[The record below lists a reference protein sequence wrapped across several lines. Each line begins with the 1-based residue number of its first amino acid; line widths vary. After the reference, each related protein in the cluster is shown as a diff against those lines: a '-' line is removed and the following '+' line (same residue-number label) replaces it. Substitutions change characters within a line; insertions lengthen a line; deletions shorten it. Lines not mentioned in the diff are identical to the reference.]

1 VIKKAVTTALITI
14 ARNTTFC
21 LSDFFKNKKY
31 DHMLKIVKECMGIQY
46 FYGGGEEYVKEV
58 SAWLKFK
65 FDEHLVGA

>member
-1 VIKKAVTTALITI
+1 
-14 ARNTTFC
+14 
-21 LSDFFKNKKY
+21 
-31 DHMLKIVKECMGIQY
+31 MLKIVKECMGIQY